1 MSVCITGW
9 AHNKFGVNLGQSS
22 ENMIADVVDKAIKH
36 AEISVKDI
44 DAIFVGTF
52 NNGFQKQDFH
62 GALPAVAQLDL
73 RYIPAM
79 RVENACAT
87 GSAAIHTA
95 MNTIEA
101 KRAKTTLVVG
111 VEKMTDTAPEKV
123 GDILLGASYR
133 PEEGNTEGGFTGV
146 FGKIAEAYF
155 QKYGD
160 KSDILAKIAAKNH
173 RNGCSNPLAHMQKDL
188 GFEFCNT
195 VSDKNPYVA
204 QPLRRTDCSMVS
216 DGAAALILQDFDL
229 ALSAKRAIAFR
240 ARRHVNDI
248 LPLSKREKTEFEG
261 ARRAWSYALA
271 DAKIK
276 LNDLSFVE
284 THDCFTIAEL
294 IEYEAMGLTKIGEG
308 FRAIEEGWV
317 DKGGVLPINPSGGLK
332 SKGHPV
338 GATGV
343 SQHVMAAMQLTG
355 EAGEMQIKDANLA
368 GIFNM
373 GGASVANYV
382 SILEQIRQINQS
394 LKFSKV
400 NRLKSI
406 FNVQLLT

>member
-1 MSVCITGW
+1 MTACITGW
-9 AHNKFGVNLGQSS
+9 SHSKFGVNVEQTS
-22 ENMIADVVDKAIKH
+22 ENMIADVVEKAIEH
-36 AEISVKDI
+36 AEISAKEI

-62 GALPAVAQLDL
+62 GALPAVSQSDL
-73 RYIPAM
+73 RHGPAM

-95 MNTIEA
+95 MNAIEA
-101 KRAKTTLVVG
+101 KKAKTTLVVG
-111 VEKMTDTAPEKV
+111 VEKMTDVSTEKV

-133 PEEGNTEGGFTGV
+133 PEEGSTKGGFTGV
-146 FGKIAEAYF
+146 FASIAKSYF

-173 RNGCSNPLAHMQKDL
+173 ENGCSNPLAHMQKNL
-188 GFEFCNT
+188 GFEFCN
-195 VSDKNPYVA
+195 SISEKNPYVA
-204 QPLRRTDCSMVS
+204 EPLRRTDCSMVS
-216 DGAAALILQDFDL
+216 DGAAALIIQDFDL
-229 ALSAKRAIAFR
+229 SLSAKRAIAFR

-261 ARRAWSYALA
+261 ARQAWHHALS
-271 DAKIK
+271 DAKIT
-276 LNDLSFVE
+276 LDDLSFVE

-308 FRAIEEGWV
+308 YKAIEEGWV
-317 DKGGVLPINPSGGLK
+317 QKTGKLPINPSGGLK

-343 SQHVMAAMQLTG
+343 SQHVMSAMQLTG
-355 EAGEMQIKDANLA
+355 EAGDMQINKANLA

-382 SILEQIRQINQS
+382 SILE
-394 LKFSKV
+394 
-400 NRLKSI
+400 RLR
-406 FNVQLLT
+406 

>member
-1 MSVCITGW
+1 MSSCITGW
-9 AHNKFGVNLGQSS
+9 AHNKFGVNKDQSS
-22 ENMIADVVDKAIKH
+22 ENMIAEVVEQAINH
-36 AEISVKDI
+36 AEISPKDI
-44 DAIFVGTF
+44 DAIYVGTF

-62 GALPAVAQLDL
+62 GALPAVSQTDL
-73 RYIPAM
+73 RYVPAM

-95 MNTIEA
+95 MNAIEA

-111 VEKMTDTAPEKV
+111 VEKMTDTSSEKV

-133 PEEGNTEGGFTGV
+133 PEEGDTKGGFTGV
-146 FGKIAEAYF
+146 FATIANAYF

-173 RNGCSNPLAHMQKDL
+173 ENGSVNPLAHMQKNL
-188 GFEFCNT
+188 GFDFCNS
-195 VSDKNPYVA
+195 VSEKNPYVA
-204 QPLRRTDCSMVS
+204 EPLRRTDCSMVS
-216 DGAAALILQDFDL
+216 DGAAALIIQDFDL

-261 ARRAWSYALA
+261 ARQAWSHALQ
-271 DAKIK
+271 DAKIN
-276 LNDLSFVE
+276 LEDLSFVE

-294 IEYEAMGLTKIGEG
+294 IEYEAMGLTKLGEG
-308 FRAIEEGWV
+308 YKAIEEGWV
-317 DKGGVLPINPSGGLK
+317 QKNGKLPINPSGGLK

-343 SQHVMAAMQLTG
+343 SQHVMSAMQLMG
-355 EAGEMQIKDANLA
+355 EADEMQVKDANLA

-382 SILEQIRQINQS
+382 SILERIR
-394 LKFSKV
+394 
-400 NRLKSI
+400 
-406 FNVQLLT
+406 

>member
-1 MSVCITGW
+1 MTACITGW
-9 AHNKFGVNLGQSS
+9 SHSKFGVNVEQTS
-22 ENMIADVVDKAIKH
+22 ENMIAQVVEKAIEH
-36 AEISVKDI
+36 AEISAKEI

-62 GALPAVAQLDL
+62 GALPAVSQSDL
-73 RYIPAM
+73 RYVPAM

-95 MNTIEA
+95 MNAIEA
-101 KRAKTTLVVG
+101 KKAKTTLVVG
-111 VEKMTDTAPEKV
+111 VEKMTDVSSEKV

-133 PEEGNTEGGFTGV
+133 PEEGNTKGGFTGV
-146 FGKIAEAYF
+146 FASIAKSYF

-173 RNGCSNPLAHMQKDL
+173 ENGCSNPLAHMQKNL
-188 GFEFCNT
+188 GFEFCN
-195 VSDKNPYVA
+195 SISEKNPYVA
-204 QPLRRTDCSMVS
+204 EPLRRTDCSMVS
-216 DGAAALILQDFDL
+216 DGAAALIIQDFDL
-229 ALSAKRAIAFR
+229 SLSAKRAIAFR

-261 ARRAWSYALA
+261 ARQAWHHALL
-271 DAKIK
+271 DAKIT
-276 LNDLSFVE
+276 LDDLSFVE

-308 FRAIEEGWV
+308 YKAIEEGWV
-317 DKGGVLPINPSGGLK
+317 QKTGKLPINPSGGLK

-343 SQHVMAAMQLTG
+343 SQHVMSAMQLTG
-355 EAGEMQIKDANLA
+355 EAGDMQVNKANLA

-382 SILEQIRQINQS
+382 SILE
-394 LKFSKV
+394 
-400 NRLKSI
+400 RLR
-406 FNVQLLT
+406 

>member
-1 MSVCITGW
+1 VCITGW
-9 AHNKFGVNLGQSS
+9 AHNKFGVNQGQSS
-22 ENMIADVVDKAIKH
+22 ESMIADVVDQAIKH

-62 GALPAVAQLDL
+62 GALPAVSQFDL

-95 MNTIEA
+95 MNAIEA

-111 VEKMTDTAPEKV
+111 VEKMTDTPSEKV

-133 PEEGNTEGGFTGV
+133 PEEGNTKGGFTGV
-146 FGKIAEAYF
+146 FGTIAEAYF

-173 RNGCSNPLAHMQKDL
+173 KNGSLNPLAHMQKDL
-188 GFEFCNT
+188 GFDFCNT

-204 QPLRRTDCSMVS
+204 HPLRRTDCSMVS
-216 DGAAALILQDFDL
+216 DGAAAMILQDFDL
-229 ALSAKRAIAFR
+229 AMSAKRAIAFR

-248 LPLSKREKTEFEG
+248 LPISKREKTEFEG
-261 ARRAWSYALA
+261 ARRAWNYSLA
-271 DAKIK
+271 DAKMT
-276 LNDLSFVE
+276 LDDLSFVE

-317 DKGGVLPINPSGGLK
+317 YKGGKLPINPSGGLK

-355 EAGEMQIKDANLA
+355 EAGDMQIKDANLA

-382 SILEQIRQINQS
+382 SILEQIR
-394 LKFSKV
+394 
-400 NRLKSI
+400 
-406 FNVQLLT
+406 

>member
-1 MSVCITGW
+1 MTASITGW
-9 AHNKFGVNLGQSS
+9 SHSKFGVNVEQTS
-22 ENMIADVVDKAIKH
+22 ENMIADVVEKAIEH
-36 AEISVKDI
+36 AEISAKEI

-62 GALPAVAQLDL
+62 GALPAVSQSDL
-73 RYIPAM
+73 RYVPAM

-95 MNTIEA
+95 MNAIEA
-101 KRAKTTLVVG
+101 KKAKTTLVVG
-111 VEKMTDTAPEKV
+111 VEKMTDVSSEKV

-133 PEEGNTEGGFTGV
+133 PEEGSTKGGFTGV
-146 FGKIAEAYF
+146 FASIAKSYF

-173 RNGCSNPLAHMQKDL
+173 ENGCLNPLAHMQKNL
-188 GFEFCNT
+188 GFEFCN
-195 VSDKNPYVA
+195 SISEKNPYVA
-204 QPLRRTDCSMVS
+204 APLRRTDCSMVS
-216 DGAAALILQDFDL
+216 DGAAALIIQDFDL
-229 ALSAKRAIAFR
+229 SLSAKRAIAFR

-261 ARRAWSYALA
+261 ARQAWHHALS
-271 DAKIK
+271 DAKIT
-276 LNDLSFVE
+276 LDDLSFVE

-308 FRAIEEGWV
+308 YKAIEEGWV
-317 DKGGVLPINPSGGLK
+317 QKTGKLPINPSGGLK

-343 SQHVMAAMQLTG
+343 SQHVMSAMQLTG
-355 EAGEMQIKDANLA
+355 EAGDMQINKANLA

-382 SILEQIRQINQS
+382 SILE
-394 LKFSKV
+394 
-400 NRLKSI
+400 RLR
-406 FNVQLLT
+406 

>member
-1 MSVCITGW
+1 MTACITGW
-9 AHNKFGVNLGQSS
+9 SHSKFGVNVEQTS
-22 ENMIADVVDKAIKH
+22 ENMIADVVEKAIEH
-36 AEISVKDI
+36 AEISAKEI

-62 GALPAVAQLDL
+62 GALPAVSQSDL
-73 RYIPAM
+73 RHVPAM

-95 MNTIEA
+95 MNAIEA
-101 KRAKTTLVVG
+101 KKAKTTLVVG
-111 VEKMTDTAPEKV
+111 IEKMTDVSSEKV

-133 PEEGNTEGGFTGV
+133 PEEGSTKGGFTGV
-146 FGKIAEAYF
+146 FASIAKSYF

-173 RNGCSNPLAHMQKDL
+173 ENGCSNPLAHMQKNL
-188 GFEFCNT
+188 GFEFCN
-195 VSDKNPYVA
+195 SISEKNPYVA
-204 QPLRRTDCSMVS
+204 EPLRRTDCSMVS
-216 DGAAALILQDFDL
+216 DGAAALIIQDFDL
-229 ALSAKRAIAFR
+229 SLSAKRAIAFR

-248 LPLSKREKTEFEG
+248 LPLSKREKTKFEG
-261 ARRAWSYALA
+261 ARQAWHYALL
-271 DAKIK
+271 DAKIT
-276 LNDLSFVE
+276 LDDLSFVE

-308 FRAIEEGWV
+308 YKAIEEGWV
-317 DKGGVLPINPSGGLK
+317 QKTGKLPINPSGGLK

-343 SQHVMAAMQLTG
+343 SQHVMSAMQLTG
-355 EAGEMQIKDANLA
+355 EAGDMQINKANLA

-382 SILEQIRQINQS
+382 SILE
-394 LKFSKV
+394 
-400 NRLKSI
+400 RLR
-406 FNVQLLT
+406 

>member
-1 MSVCITGW
+1 MTACITGW
-9 AHNKFGVNLGQSS
+9 SHSKFGVNVEQTS
-22 ENMIADVVDKAIKH
+22 ENMIANVVEKAIEH
-36 AEISVKDI
+36 AEISAKEI

-62 GALPAVAQLDL
+62 GALPAVSQSDL
-73 RYIPAM
+73 RYVPAM

-95 MNTIEA
+95 MNAIEA
-101 KRAKTTLVVG
+101 KKAKTTLVVG
-111 VEKMTDTAPEKV
+111 VEKMTDVSSDKV

-133 PEEGNTEGGFTGV
+133 PEEGSTKGGFTGV
-146 FGKIAEAYF
+146 FASIAKSYF

-173 RNGCSNPLAHMQKDL
+173 ENGCSNPLAHMQKNL
-188 GFEFCNT
+188 GFEFCN
-195 VSDKNPYVA
+195 SISEKNPYVA
-204 QPLRRTDCSMVS
+204 EPLRRTDCSMVS
-216 DGAAALILQDFDL
+216 DGAAALIIQDFDL
-229 ALSAKRAIAFR
+229 SLSAKRAIAFR

-261 ARRAWSYALA
+261 ARQAWHHALS
-271 DAKIK
+271 DAKIT
-276 LNDLSFVE
+276 LDDLSFVE

-308 FRAIEEGWV
+308 YKAIEEGWV
-317 DKGGVLPINPSGGLK
+317 QKTGKLPINPSGGLK

-343 SQHVMAAMQLTG
+343 SQHVMSAMQLTG
-355 EAGEMQIKDANLA
+355 EAGDMQINKANLA

-382 SILEQIRQINQS
+382 SILE
-394 LKFSKV
+394 
-400 NRLKSI
+400 RLR
-406 FNVQLLT
+406 

>member
-1 MSVCITGW
+1 MSACITGW
-9 AHNKFGVNLGQSS
+9 AHSKFGVNLNQTS
-22 ENMIADVVDKAIKH
+22 EDMIAGVVQKAIEH
-36 AEISVKDI
+36 AEISAKEI

-62 GALPAVAQLDL
+62 GALPAVSQSDL
-73 RYIPAM
+73 RHVPAM

-95 MNTIEA
+95 MNAIEA
-101 KRAKTTLVVG
+101 KKAKTTLVVG
-111 VEKMTDTAPEKV
+111 VEKMTDVSSEKV

-133 PEEGNTEGGFTGV
+133 PEEGSTKGGFTGV
-146 FGKIAEAYF
+146 FASIAKSYF

-173 RNGCSNPLAHMQKDL
+173 ENGCSNPLAHMQKNL
-188 GFEFCNT
+188 GFEFCN
-195 VSDKNPYVA
+195 SISEKNPYVA
-204 QPLRRTDCSMVS
+204 EPLRRTDCSMVS
-216 DGAAALILQDFDL
+216 DGAAALIIQDFDL
-229 ALSAKRAIAFR
+229 SLSAKRAIAFR

-261 ARRAWSYALA
+261 ARQAWHHALS
-271 DAKIK
+271 DAKIT
-276 LNDLSFVE
+276 LDDLSFVE

-308 FRAIEEGWV
+308 YKAIEEGWV
-317 DKGGVLPINPSGGLK
+317 QKTGKLPINPSGGLK

-343 SQHVMAAMQLTG
+343 SQHVMSAMQLTG
-355 EAGEMQIKDANLA
+355 EAGDMQINKANLA

-382 SILEQIRQINQS
+382 SILE
-394 LKFSKV
+394 
-400 NRLKSI
+400 RLR
-406 FNVQLLT
+406 

>member
-1 MSVCITGW
+1 MTACITGW
-9 AHNKFGVNLGQSS
+9 SHSKFGVNVEQTS
-22 ENMIADVVDKAIKH
+22 ENMIADVVEKAIEH
-36 AEISVKDI
+36 AEISAKEI

-62 GALPAVAQLDL
+62 GALPAVSQSDL
-73 RYIPAM
+73 RHVPAM

-95 MNTIEA
+95 MNAIEA
-101 KRAKTTLVVG
+101 KKAKTTLVVG
-111 VEKMTDTAPEKV
+111 VEKMTDVSSEKV

-133 PEEGNTEGGFTGV
+133 PEEGSTKGGFTGV
-146 FGKIAEAYF
+146 FASIAKSYF
-155 QKYGD
+155 QKFGN

-173 RNGCSNPLAHMQKDL
+173 ENGCSNPLAHMQKNL
-188 GFEFCNT
+188 GFEFCN
-195 VSDKNPYVA
+195 SISEKNPYVA
-204 QPLRRTDCSMVS
+204 EPLRRTDCSMVS
-216 DGAAALILQDFDL
+216 DGAAALIIQDFDL
-229 ALSAKRAIAFR
+229 SLSAKRAIAFR

-261 ARRAWSYALA
+261 ARQAWHHALS
-271 DAKIK
+271 DAKIT
-276 LNDLSFVE
+276 LDDLSFVE

-308 FRAIEEGWV
+308 YKAIEEGWV
-317 DKGGVLPINPSGGLK
+317 QKTGKLPINPSGGLK

-343 SQHVMAAMQLTG
+343 SQHVMSAMQLTG
-355 EAGEMQIKDANLA
+355 EAGDMQVNKANLA

-382 SILEQIRQINQS
+382 SILE
-394 LKFSKV
+394 
-400 NRLKSI
+400 RLR
-406 FNVQLLT
+406 

>member
-1 MSVCITGW
+1 MTACITGW
-9 AHNKFGVNLGQSS
+9 SHSKFGVNLEQTS
-22 ENMIADVVDKAIKH
+22 ENMIADVVEKAIEH
-36 AEISVKDI
+36 AEISAKEI

-62 GALPAVAQLDL
+62 GALPAVSQSDL
-73 RYIPAM
+73 RHVPAM

-95 MNTIEA
+95 MNAIEA
-101 KRAKTTLVVG
+101 KKAKTTLVVG
-111 VEKMTDTAPEKV
+111 VEKMTDVSSEKV

-133 PEEGNTEGGFTGV
+133 PEEGSTKGGFTGV
-146 FGKIAEAYF
+146 FASIAKSYF

-173 RNGCSNPLAHMQKDL
+173 ENGCSNPLAHMQKNL
-188 GFEFCNT
+188 GFEFCN
-195 VSDKNPYVA
+195 SISEKNPYVA
-204 QPLRRTDCSMVS
+204 EPLRRTDCSMVS
-216 DGAAALILQDFDL
+216 DGAAALIIQDFDL
-229 ALSAKRAIAFR
+229 SLSAKRAIAFR

-261 ARRAWSYALA
+261 ARQAWHHALS
-271 DAKIK
+271 DAKIT
-276 LNDLSFVE
+276 LDDLSFVE

-308 FRAIEEGWV
+308 YKAIEEGWV
-317 DKGGVLPINPSGGLK
+317 QKAGKLPINPSGGLK

-343 SQHVMAAMQLTG
+343 SQHVMSAMQLTG
-355 EAGEMQIKDANLA
+355 EAGDMQINKANLA

-382 SILEQIRQINQS
+382 SILE
-394 LKFSKV
+394 
-400 NRLKSI
+400 RLR
-406 FNVQLLT
+406 

>member
-1 MSVCITGW
+1 MSACITGW
-9 AHNKFGVNLGQSS
+9 AHSKFGVNLNQTS
-22 ENMIADVVDKAIKH
+22 EDMIADVVQKAIDH
-36 AEISVKDI
+36 AEISAKEI

-62 GALPAVAQLDL
+62 GALPAVSQSDL
-73 RYIPAM
+73 RHVPAM

-95 MNTIEA
+95 MNAIEA
-101 KRAKTTLVVG
+101 KKAKTALIVG
-111 VEKMTDTAPEKV
+111 VEKMTDVSSEKV

-133 PEEGNTEGGFTGV
+133 PEEGSTKGGFTGV
-146 FGKIAEAYF
+146 FATIAKSYF

-173 RNGCSNPLAHMQKDL
+173 ENGCSNPLAHMQKNL
-188 GFEFCNT
+188 GFEFCNSIT
-195 VSDKNPYVA
+195 DKNPYVA
-204 QPLRRTDCSMVS
+204 EPLRRTDCSMVS
-216 DGAAALILQDFDL
+216 DGAAALIIQDFDL
-229 ALSAKRAIAFR
+229 SLSAKRAIAFR
-240 ARRHVNDI
+240 ARKHVNDI

-261 ARRAWSYALA
+261 ARQAWHHALS
-271 DAKIK
+271 DANIT
-276 LNDLSFVE
+276 LDDLSFVE

-308 FRAIEEGWV
+308 YKAIEEGWV
-317 DKGGVLPINPSGGLK
+317 QKTGKLPINPSGGLK

-343 SQHVMAAMQLTG
+343 SQHVMSAMQLTG
-355 EAGEMQIKDANLA
+355 EAGDMQINKANLA

-382 SILEQIRQINQS
+382 SILE
-394 LKFSKV
+394 
-400 NRLKSI
+400 RLR
-406 FNVQLLT
+406 

>member
-1 MSVCITGW
+1 MSSCITGW
-9 AHNKFGVNLGQSS
+9 AHNKFGVNKDQSS
-22 ENMIADVVDKAIKH
+22 ENMIAEVVEQAINH
-36 AEISVKDI
+36 AEISPKDI
-44 DAIFVGTF
+44 DAIYVGTF

-62 GALPAVAQLDL
+62 GALPAVSQTDL
-73 RYIPAM
+73 RYVPAM

-95 MNTIEA
+95 MNAIEA

-111 VEKMTDTAPEKV
+111 VEKMTDTSSEKV

-133 PEEGNTEGGFTGV
+133 PEEGDTKGGFTGV
-146 FGKIAEAYF
+146 FATIANAYF

-173 RNGCSNPLAHMQKDL
+173 ENGSVNPLAHMQKNL
-188 GFEFCNT
+188 GFDFCNF
-195 VSDKNPYVA
+195 VSEKNPYVA
-204 QPLRRTDCSMVS
+204 EPLRRTDCSMVS
-216 DGAAALILQDFDL
+216 DGAAALIIQDFDL

-261 ARRAWSYALA
+261 ARQAWSHALQ
-271 DAKIK
+271 DAKIN
-276 LNDLSFVE
+276 LEDLSFVE

-294 IEYEAMGLTKIGEG
+294 IEYEAMGLTKLGEG
-308 FRAIEEGWV
+308 YKAIEEGWV
-317 DKGGVLPINPSGGLK
+317 QKNGKLPINPSGGLK

-343 SQHVMAAMQLTG
+343 SQHVMSAMQLTG
-355 EAGEMQIKDANLA
+355 EADDMQVKDANLA

-382 SILEQIRQINQS
+382 SILES
-394 LKFSKV
+394 C
-400 NRLKSI
+400 
-406 FNVQLLT
+406 LLYTSPSPRDATLSRMPSSA

>member
-1 MSVCITGW
+1 MSSCITGW
-9 AHNKFGVNLGQSS
+9 AHNKFGVNTNQTS
-22 ENMIADVVDKAIKH
+22 ENMIAEVVEQAINH
-36 AEISVKDI
+36 AEISPKDI

-62 GALPAVAQLDL
+62 GALPAVSQLDL
-73 RYIPAM
+73 RYTPAM

-95 MNTIEA
+95 MNAIEA

-111 VEKMTDTAPEKV
+111 VEKMTDTSSEKV

-133 PEEGNTEGGFTGV
+133 PEEGNTKGGFTGV
-146 FGKIAEAYF
+146 FATIANAYF

-173 RNGCSNPLAHMQKDL
+173 ENGCSNPLAHMQKDL
-188 GFEFCNT
+188 GFDFCNS

-204 QPLRRTDCSMVS
+204 EPLRRTDCSMVS
-216 DGAAALILQDFDL
+216 DGAAALIIQDFDL

-240 ARRHVNDI
+240 ARRHINDI

-261 ARRAWSYALA
+261 ARQAWAYSLQ
-271 DAKIK
+271 DAKIS

-294 IEYEAMGLTKIGEG
+294 IEYEAMGLTKLGEG
-308 FRAIEEGWV
+308 YRAIEEGWV
-317 DKGGVLPINPSGGLK
+317 FKDGMLPINPSGGLK

-343 SQHVMAAMQLTG
+343 SQHVMSAMQLTG
-355 EAGEMQIKDANLA
+355 EAGDMQVKDANLA
-368 GIFNM
+368 GVFNM

-382 SILEQIRQINQS
+382 SILERIR
-394 LKFSKV
+394 
-400 NRLKSI
+400 
-406 FNVQLLT
+406 

>member
-1 MSVCITGW
+1 MTACITGW
-9 AHNKFGVNLGQSS
+9 SHSKFGVNVEQTS
-22 ENMIADVVDKAIKH
+22 ENMIADVVEKAIEH
-36 AEISVKDI
+36 AEISAKEI

-62 GALPAVAQLDL
+62 GALPAVSQSDL
-73 RYIPAM
+73 RYVPAM

-95 MNTIEA
+95 MNAIEA
-101 KRAKTTLVVG
+101 KKAKTTLVVG
-111 VEKMTDTAPEKV
+111 VEKMTDVSSEKV

-133 PEEGNTEGGFTGV
+133 PEEGSTKGGFTGV
-146 FGKIAEAYF
+146 FASIAKSYF

-173 RNGCSNPLAHMQKDL
+173 ENGCSNPLAHMQKNL
-188 GFEFCNT
+188 GFEFCN
-195 VSDKNPYVA
+195 SISEKNPYVA
-204 QPLRRTDCSMVS
+204 EPLRRTDCSMVS
-216 DGAAALILQDFDL
+216 DGAAALIIQDFDL
-229 ALSAKRAIAFR
+229 SLSAKRAITFR
-240 ARRHVNDI
+240 ARGHVNDI

-261 ARRAWSYALA
+261 ARQAWHHALS
-271 DAKIK
+271 DAKIT
-276 LNDLSFVE
+276 LDDLSFVE

-308 FRAIEEGWV
+308 YKAIEEGWV
-317 DKGGVLPINPSGGLK
+317 QKTGKLPINPSGGLK

-343 SQHVMAAMQLTG
+343 SQHVMSAMQLTG
-355 EAGEMQIKDANLA
+355 EAGDMQINKANLA

-382 SILEQIRQINQS
+382 SILE
-394 LKFSKV
+394 
-400 NRLKSI
+400 RLR
-406 FNVQLLT
+406 

>member
-1 MSVCITGW
+1 MTACITGW
-9 AHNKFGVNLGQSS
+9 SHSKFGVNVEQTS
-22 ENMIADVVDKAIKH
+22 ENMIADVVEKAIEH
-36 AEISVKDI
+36 AEISATEI

-62 GALPAVAQLDL
+62 GALPAVSQSDL
-73 RYIPAM
+73 RYVPAM

-95 MNTIEA
+95 MNAIEA
-101 KRAKTTLVVG
+101 KKAKTTLVVG
-111 VEKMTDTAPEKV
+111 VEKMTDVSSEKV

-133 PEEGNTEGGFTGV
+133 PEEGNTKGGFTGV
-146 FGKIAEAYF
+146 FASIAKSYF

-160 KSDILAKIAAKNH
+160 KSDILAAIAAKNH
-173 RNGCSNPLAHMQKDL
+173 ENGCSNPLAHMQKNL
-188 GFEFCNT
+188 GFEFCN
-195 VSDKNPYVA
+195 SISEKNPYVA
-204 QPLRRTDCSMVS
+204 EPLRRTDCSMVS
-216 DGAAALILQDFDL
+216 DGAAALIIQDFDL
-229 ALSAKRAIAFR
+229 SLSAKRAIAFR

-261 ARRAWSYALA
+261 ARQAWHHALS
-271 DAKIK
+271 DAKIT
-276 LNDLSFVE
+276 LDDLSFVE

-308 FRAIEEGWV
+308 YRAIEEGWV
-317 DKGGVLPINPSGGLK
+317 QKTGKLPINPSGGLK

-343 SQHVMAAMQLTG
+343 SQHVMSAMQLTG
-355 EAGEMQIKDANLA
+355 EAGDMQVNKANLA

-382 SILEQIRQINQS
+382 SILE
-394 LKFSKV
+394 
-400 NRLKSI
+400 RLR
-406 FNVQLLT
+406 

>member
-1 MSVCITGW
+1 MSSCITGW
-9 AHNKFGVNLGQSS
+9 AHNKFGVNKGQSS
-22 ENMIADVVDKAIKH
+22 ENMIAEVVEQAINH
-36 AEISVKDI
+36 AEISPKDI
-44 DAIFVGTF
+44 DAIYVGTF

-62 GALPAVAQLDL
+62 GALPAVSQTDL
-73 RYIPAM
+73 RYVPAM

-95 MNTIEA
+95 MNAIEA

-111 VEKMTDTAPEKV
+111 VEKMTDTSSEKV

-133 PEEGNTEGGFTGV
+133 PEEGKTKGGFTGV
-146 FGKIAEAYF
+146 FATIANAYF

-160 KSDILAKIAAKNH
+160 KSDVLAKIAAKNH
-173 RNGCSNPLAHMQKDL
+173 ENGSVNPLAHMQKNL
-188 GFEFCNT
+188 GFDFCN
-195 VSDKNPYVA
+195 SISEKNPYVA
-204 QPLRRTDCSMVS
+204 EPLRRTDCSMVS
-216 DGAAALILQDFDL
+216 DGAAALIIQDFDL

-261 ARRAWSYALA
+261 ARQAWSFALQ
-271 DAKIK
+271 DAKIN
-276 LNDLSFVE
+276 LDDLSFVE

-294 IEYEAMGLTKIGEG
+294 IEYEAMGLTKLGEG
-308 FRAIEEGWV
+308 YKAIEEGWV
-317 DKGGVLPINPSGGLK
+317 QKDGKLPINPSGGLK

-343 SQHVMAAMQLTG
+343 SQHVMSAMQLTG
-355 EAGEMQIKDANLA
+355 EADDMQVRDATLA

-382 SILEQIRQINQS
+382 SILERIR
-394 LKFSKV
+394 
-400 NRLKSI
+400 
-406 FNVQLLT
+406 

>member
-1 MSVCITGW
+1 MTACITGW
-9 AHNKFGVNLGQSS
+9 SHSKFGVNVEQTS
-22 ENMIADVVDKAIKH
+22 ENMIADVVEKAIEH
-36 AEISVKDI
+36 AEISAKEI

-62 GALPAVAQLDL
+62 GALPAVSQSDL
-73 RYIPAM
+73 RYVPAM

-95 MNTIEA
+95 MNAIEA
-101 KRAKTTLVVG
+101 KKAKTTLVVG
-111 VEKMTDTAPEKV
+111 VEKMTDVSSEKV

-133 PEEGNTEGGFTGV
+133 PEEGNTKGGFTGV
-146 FGKIAEAYF
+146 FASIAKSYF

-173 RNGCSNPLAHMQKDL
+173 ENGCSNPLAHMQKKL
-188 GFEFCNT
+188 NFEFCNS
-195 VSDKNPYVA
+195 VSEKNPYVA
-204 QPLRRTDCSMVS
+204 EPLRRTDCSMVS
-216 DGAAALILQDFDL
+216 DGAAALIIQDIDL

-240 ARRHVNDI
+240 SRRHVNDI

-261 ARRAWSYALA
+261 ARQAWQHALQ
-271 DAKIK
+271 DAKIT
-276 LNDLSFVE
+276 LDDLSFVE

-308 FRAIEEGWV
+308 YKAIEEGWV
-317 DKGGVLPINPSGGLK
+317 HKNGKLPINPSGGLK

-343 SQHVMAAMQLTG
+343 SQHVMSAMQLTG
-355 EAGEMQIKDANLA
+355 EAGDMQIGNANLA

-382 SILEQIRQINQS
+382 SILERIR
-394 LKFSKV
+394 
-400 NRLKSI
+400 
-406 FNVQLLT
+406 

>member
-1 MSVCITGW
+1 MTACITGW
-9 AHNKFGVNLGQSS
+9 SHSKFGVNVEQTS
-22 ENMIADVVDKAIKH
+22 ENMIADVVEKAIEH
-36 AEISVKDI
+36 AEISAKEI

-62 GALPAVAQLDL
+62 GALPAVSQSDL
-73 RYIPAM
+73 RHVPAM

-95 MNTIEA
+95 MNAIEA
-101 KRAKTTLVVG
+101 KKAKTTLVVG
-111 VEKMTDTAPEKV
+111 VEKMTDVSSDKV

-133 PEEGNTEGGFTGV
+133 PEEGSTKGGFTGV
-146 FGKIAEAYF
+146 FASIAKSYF
-155 QKYGD
+155 QKFGD

-173 RNGCSNPLAHMQKDL
+173 ENGCSNPLAHMQKNL
-188 GFEFCNT
+188 GFEFCN
-195 VSDKNPYVA
+195 SISEKNPYVA
-204 QPLRRTDCSMVS
+204 EPLRRTDCSMVS
-216 DGAAALILQDFDL
+216 DGAAALIIQDFDL
-229 ALSAKRAIAFR
+229 SLSAKRAIAFR

-261 ARRAWSYALA
+261 ARQAWHHALL
-271 DAKIK
+271 DAKIT
-276 LNDLSFVE
+276 LDDLSFVE

-308 FRAIEEGWV
+308 YKAIEEGWV
-317 DKGGVLPINPSGGLK
+317 QKTGKLPINPSGGLK

-343 SQHVMAAMQLTG
+343 SQHVMSAMQLTG
-355 EAGEMQIKDANLA
+355 EAGDMQINKANLA

-382 SILEQIRQINQS
+382 SILE
-394 LKFSKV
+394 
-400 NRLKSI
+400 RLR
-406 FNVQLLT
+406 

>member
-9 AHNKFGVNLGQSS
+9 AHNKFGVNQGQSS
-22 ENMIADVVDKAIKH
+22 ESMIADVVDQAIKH

-62 GALPAVAQLDL
+62 GALPAVSQFDL

-95 MNTIEA
+95 MNAIEA

-111 VEKMTDTAPEKV
+111 VEKMTDTPSEKV

-133 PEEGNTEGGFTGV
+133 PEEGNTKGGFTGV
-146 FGKIAEAYF
+146 FGTIAEAYF

-173 RNGCSNPLAHMQKDL
+173 KNGSLNPLAHMQKDL
-188 GFEFCNT
+188 GFDFCNT

-204 QPLRRTDCSMVS
+204 HPLRRTDCSMVS
-216 DGAAALILQDFDL
+216 DGAAAMILQDFDL
-229 ALSAKRAIAFR
+229 AMSAKRAIAFR

-248 LPLSKREKTEFEG
+248 LPISKREKTEFEG
-261 ARRAWSYALA
+261 ARRAWNYSLA
-271 DAKIK
+271 DAKMT
-276 LNDLSFVE
+276 LDDLSFVE

-317 DKGGVLPINPSGGLK
+317 YKGGKLPINPSGGLK

-355 EAGEMQIKDANLA
+355 EAGDMQIKDANLA

-382 SILEQIRQINQS
+382 SILEQIR
-394 LKFSKV
+394 
-400 NRLKSI
+400 
-406 FNVQLLT
+406 

>member
-1 MSVCITGW
+1 MSACITGW
-9 AHNKFGVNLGQSS
+9 AHSKFGVNSEQTS
-22 ENMIADVVDKAIKH
+22 ENMIADVVEKAIKH
-36 AEISVKDI
+36 ADISAKEI

-62 GALPAVAQLDL
+62 GALPAVSQFDL
-73 RYIPAM
+73 RHVPAM

-95 MNTIEA
+95 MNAIEA
-101 KRAKTTLVVG
+101 KKAKTTLVVG
-111 VEKMTDTAPEKV
+111 VEKMTDVSSEKV

-133 PEEGNTEGGFTGV
+133 PEEGSTKGGFTGV
-146 FGKIAEAYF
+146 FASIAKSYF

-173 RNGCSNPLAHMQKDL
+173 ENGCSNPLAHMQKNL
-188 GFEFCNT
+188 GFEFCN
-195 VSDKNPYVA
+195 SISEKNPYVA
-204 QPLRRTDCSMVS
+204 EPLRRTDCSMVS
-216 DGAAALILQDFDL
+216 DGAAALIIQDFDL
-229 ALSAKRAIAFR
+229 SLSAKRAIAFR

-261 ARRAWSYALA
+261 ARQAWHHALS
-271 DAKIK
+271 DAKIT
-276 LNDLSFVE
+276 LEDLSFVE

-308 FRAIEEGWV
+308 YKAIEEGWV
-317 DKGGVLPINPSGGLK
+317 QKTGKLPINPSGGLK

-343 SQHVMAAMQLTG
+343 SQHVMSAMQLTG
-355 EAGEMQIKDANLA
+355 EAGDMQINKANLA

-382 SILEQIRQINQS
+382 SILE
-394 LKFSKV
+394 
-400 NRLKSI
+400 RLR
-406 FNVQLLT
+406 

>member
-1 MSVCITGW
+1 MSSCITGW
-9 AHNKFGVNLGQSS
+9 AHNKFGVNKDQSS
-22 ENMIADVVDKAIKH
+22 ENMIAEVVEQAINH
-36 AEISVKDI
+36 AEISPKDI
-44 DAIFVGTF
+44 DAIYVGTF

-62 GALPAVAQLDL
+62 GALPAVSQIDL
-73 RYIPAM
+73 RYVPAM

-95 MNTIEA
+95 MNAIEA

-111 VEKMTDTAPEKV
+111 VEKMTDTSSEKV

-133 PEEGNTEGGFTGV
+133 PEEGETKGGFTGV
-146 FGKIAEAYF
+146 FATIANAYF

-160 KSDILAKIAAKNH
+160 KSDVLAKIAAKNH
-173 RNGCSNPLAHMQKDL
+173 ENGSVNPLAHMQKNL
-188 GFEFCNT
+188 GFDFCNS
-195 VSDKNPYVA
+195 VSEKNPYVA
-204 QPLRRTDCSMVS
+204 EPLRRTDCSMVS
-216 DGAAALILQDFDL
+216 DGAAALIIQDFDL

-261 ARRAWSYALA
+261 ARQAWTYALQ
-271 DAKIK
+271 DAKIN
-276 LNDLSFVE
+276 LDDLSFVE

-294 IEYEAMGLTKIGEG
+294 IEYEAMGLTKLGEG
-308 FRAIEEGWV
+308 YKAIEEGWV
-317 DKGGVLPINPSGGLK
+317 QKNGKLPINPSGGLK

-343 SQHVMAAMQLTG
+343 SQHVMSAMQLTG
-355 EAGEMQIKDANLA
+355 EADDMQVRDATLA

-382 SILEQIRQINQS
+382 SILERIR
-394 LKFSKV
+394 
-400 NRLKSI
+400 
-406 FNVQLLT
+406 

>member
-1 MSVCITGW
+1 MSSCITGW
-9 AHNKFGVNLGQSS
+9 AHNKFGVNTNQTS
-22 ENMIADVVDKAIKH
+22 ENMIAEVVEQAINH
-36 AEISVKDI
+36 AEISPKDI

-62 GALPAVAQLDL
+62 GALPAVSQLDL
-73 RYIPAM
+73 RYTPAM

-95 MNTIEA
+95 MNAIEA

-111 VEKMTDTAPEKV
+111 VEKMTDTSADKV

-133 PEEGNTEGGFTGV
+133 PEEGDTKGGFTGV
-146 FGKIAEAYF
+146 FANIANAYF

-173 RNGCSNPLAHMQKDL
+173 ENGCSNPLAHMQKNL
-188 GFEFCNT
+188 GFDFCNS

-204 QPLRRTDCSMVS
+204 EPLRRTDCSMVS
-216 DGAAALILQDFDL
+216 DGAAALIIQDFDL

-240 ARRHVNDI
+240 ARRHINDI

-261 ARRAWSYALA
+261 ARQAWAYSLQ
-271 DAKIK
+271 DAKIS

-294 IEYEAMGLTKIGEG
+294 IEYEAMGLTKLGEG
-308 FRAIEEGWV
+308 YRAIEEGWV
-317 DKGGVLPINPSGGLK
+317 FKDGILPINPSGGLK

-343 SQHVMAAMQLTG
+343 SQHVMSAMQLTG
-355 EAGEMQIKDANLA
+355 EAGDMQVKDANLA

-382 SILEQIRQINQS
+382 SILERIR
-394 LKFSKV
+394 
-400 NRLKSI
+400 
-406 FNVQLLT
+406 